1 MDNDF
6 PGNMSRACATAYFH
20 QFSLTWEGRR
30 RVNLLMNFKKYRAPW
45 ECSTGSFIIILLFHR
60 IIPCTDGFV
69 YSGIL
74 TRFGW
79 GRKKKKTKRNNG
91 FTRSGHGCVCW
102 DPISHS
108 DRAID
113 WNRSCIGQV
122 FQYHLSFF
130 LLFIFRRKDFGG
142 MFVATVLR
150 PKW

>member
-60 IIPCTDGFV
+60 ITPCTDGFV

-74 TRFGW
+74 TRSGW
-79 GRKKKKTKRNNG
+79 GRKKKTKQKEITGSRG
-91 FTRSGHGCVCW
+91 RGMGVCAGIPLVIRIVQSTGIVRVSVRFFSIILVSSCFLYFEERISEECLLRQYCV
-102 DPISHS
+102 
-108 DRAID
+108 
-113 WNRSCIGQV
+113 
-122 FQYHLSFF
+122 
-130 LLFIFRRKDFGG
+130 
-142 MFVATVLR
+142 
-150 PKW
+150 